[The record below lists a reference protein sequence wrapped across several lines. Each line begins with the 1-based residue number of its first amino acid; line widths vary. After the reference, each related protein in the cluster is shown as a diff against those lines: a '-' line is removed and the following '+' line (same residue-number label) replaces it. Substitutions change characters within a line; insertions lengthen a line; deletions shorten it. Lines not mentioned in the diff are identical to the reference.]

1 MNLHPQLEK
10 DSLLL
15 GDLELSQLRIIPD
28 GELTWFLLIPRKDDL
43 IDWDDLS
50 LEDQKILCEEIS
62 FVSLKMKEFKSP
74 DKINVASLGNM
85 VSQLHIH
92 VIARYKSDRAWPKPV
107 WGTTSEVSFKSEE
120 VQFWQNLL
128 GLN

>member
-10 DSLLL
+10 DSLFL
-15 GDLELSQLRIIPD
+15 GNLELSQVRIIPD
-28 GELTWFLLIPRKDDL
+28 GELTWFLLIPRRDDL
-43 IDWDDLS
+43 IDWDDLA

-62 FVSLKMKEFKSP
+62 FLSQKIKELKNP

-92 VIARYKSDRAWPKPV
+92 IIARYKTDRAWPKPI
-107 WGTTSEVSFKSEE
+107 WGTSSQTQFKSDDL
-120 VQFWQNLL
+120 QFWKNQL